1 MVSGTSSAAVN
12 CDARGQSIAT
22 YQLPI
27 TSYQLPIT
35 SYHLPITNYQLP
47 ITNHQNM
54 RHAIAITSLVAG
66 TVSTG
71 LSLGG
76 YFSDRYSWCVRQNP
90 CIRTESWNQ
99 PNPEIKTQLIPGTGT
114 TRTIAGVVGAIG
126 FGVAV
131 VVTGAAA
138 KQEERRL
145 IAEAAAKK
153 EAETLEANQAAVLL
167 EEEKQKLAIAS
178 ELRVDAFRKEQLN
191 AHAKLFLL
199 QNPEAIER
207 FAAQEAPLP
216 PPEPEQQ
223 PEPLL
228 NQNQQPL
235 SNNQSPEPE
244 QQVQPEQPEVVLAKL
259 IGEHEGGWFG
269 QLVVK
274 PLLIYGDM
282 GSFKSYLAA
291 TIALVRHF
299 AHGHAIASI
308 TDPHFHQN
316 KTEAWKYLV
325 QLDPKPVT
333 YGAKHNYTEVARGM
347 QAMYKRFSERT
358 QEDPWLT
365 SIFDEVTNYALYKEC
380 KETAA
385 LLLQKVLSDP
395 RKAHEAPILIAH
407 SNNMGAIGGSE
418 GFSKMRDRG
427 LIQIELFSDSE
438 NKPLFKGRIT
448 GIKDAEG
455 KVIEREIT
463 LAQWMRPEHV
473 WGLFNS
479 VAQQKPKLT
488 REMLNDFLSDCW
500 ELENPPKQLTKLQHK
515 LLKYLAG
522 KQPKTPRQIKK
533 NSSDFSDY
541 SEAEI
546 RDALVQLVQIE
557 SVLQQGD
564 AYYLPDLS
572 D

>member
-1 MVSGTSSAAVN
+1 
-12 CDARGQSIAT
+12 
-22 YQLPI
+22 
-27 TSYQLPIT
+27 
-35 SYHLPITNYQLP
+35 
-47 ITNHQNM
+47 M
-54 RHAIAITSLVAG
+54 RYPLAIGSLVIG
-66 TVSTG
+66 VGCMG
-71 LSLGG
+71 LSLTG

-90 CIRTESWNQ
+90 CIQTESWNQ
-99 PNPEIKTQLIPGTGT
+99 PKPEIKATLIPGFGT
-114 TRTIAGVVGAIG
+114 TRTIAGVVGAIAIG
-126 FGVAV
+126 GAIVSA
-131 VVTGAAA
+131 GAAA
-138 KQEERRL
+138 KEEERRL
-145 IAEAAAKK
+145 LAEAAAKE
-153 EAETLEANQAAVLL
+153 EAKNLEATQTAVLL
-167 EEEKQKLAIAS
+167 EEEKQKLAFAS

-191 AHAKLFLL
+191 AHARLFLL
-199 QNPEAIER
+199 ENPEAIER

-216 PPEPEQQ
+216 PPAPEQQ
-223 PEPLL
+223 PEPLP

-235 SNNQSPEPE
+235 PNNQSPEPE
-244 QQVQPEQPEVVLAKL
+244 QQVEPEQPEMVLAKL
-259 IGEHEGGWFG
+259 IGEHEGRWFG
-269 QLVVK
+269 QLMVK

-291 TIALVRHF
+291 TIALTRHF
-299 AHGHAIASI
+299 LHQHSIASI

-325 QLDPKPVT
+325 QLDPAPIT
-333 YGAKHNYTEVARGM
+333 YGARHNYTEVARGM

-455 KVIEREIT
+455 KVIERDIT
-463 LAQWMRPEHV
+463 LAQWMRPEYI
-473 WGLFNS
+473 WGLFNPP
-479 VAQQKPKLT
+479 AQQQPKLT

-500 ELENPPKQLTKLQHK
+500 RLEEPAPETLTELQHK

-546 RDALVQLVQIE
+546 RDALAQLVQLE
-557 SVLQQGD
+557 KVLQQGD
-564 AYYLPDLS
+564 SYHLPDS
-572 D
+572 SG